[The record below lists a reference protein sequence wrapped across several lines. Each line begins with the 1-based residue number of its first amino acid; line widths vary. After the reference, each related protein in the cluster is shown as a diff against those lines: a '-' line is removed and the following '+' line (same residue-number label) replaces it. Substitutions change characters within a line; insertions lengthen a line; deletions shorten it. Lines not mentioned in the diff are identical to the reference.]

1 MDEIN
6 YKHEYERYK
15 KKVDQLLKQVR
26 DMKEQEAGWGQL
38 NEATLALVA
47 ATLAAFNVTGDN
59 PITLDREAVSE
70 AVNRLQ
76 TVCHYD
82 ADNEQYKMWVEKIE
96 K

>member
-1 MDEIN
+1 MD

-15 KKVDQLLKQVR
+15 KKVDQLNKTIKG
-26 DMKEQEAGWGQL
+26 MKEEAGGWQQL

-82 ADNEQYKMWVEKIE
+82 ADNEQYKMWVEKID
-96 K
+96 